1 MFKITETFKD
11 NSPNL
16 ILLIT
21 EYIKSVMDNDQCA
34 PKKLCLCYASSGF
47 KFLYKKERSG
57 IKIV

>member
-21 EYIKSVMDNDQCA
+21 EYIKSVMDND
-34 PKKLCLCYASSGF
+34 
-47 KFLYKKERSG
+47 
-57 IKIV
+57 